1 MRRRPTTSRPVT
13 SLFAAV
19 LAAAVLA
26 AGCSQEIDTAEVD
39 PAGPRS
45 TTSTTVATAAGADRV
60 AGSSATGPRP
70 TAPSS
75 GTGGSARPVSTATSA
90 QAQAALDLLTRI
102 ARDPEGF
109 ARANGITR
117 EELARQLGV
126 SPAVLAQL
134 QIDPAQVG
142 AVAGLLARL
151 DRTTLRSL
159 ANGNINPQVVT
170 AVLSLLNSVNPA
182 ALQGLGNLDPRVL
195 AVLSTTASSIDP
207 KILQAL
213 GSIVTVADPNGLG
226 QLANDRSS
234 LALLALLFGVALR
247 TDPTQFRQLGALNN
261 LAPGY
266 GFVIDGISSIVQAFD
281 PRTVAFLNE
290 VNRNFSPELIAAL
303 AGISNAIA
311 QPQIQA
317 VLAQASKDPQLIANV
332 LGVAA
337 LLIPGLAEAI
347 APDVFQQN
355 PNAANAALVALLV
368 TALGRL
374 NGVDLTALGQA

>member
-1 MRRRPTTSRPVT
+1 MRRRPIVTPVVV
-13 SLFAAV
+13 V
-19 LAAAVLA
+19 LVTAVLA
-26 AGCSQEIDTAEVD
+26 AGCGQTVDTAEVD
-39 PAGPRS
+39 PDGPRS
-45 TTSTTVATAAGADRV
+45 TTTTAAQQTAAGAPRV

-75 GTGGSARPVSTATSA
+75 GTGSGTGTRPVQTATSA

-109 ARANGITR
+109 ARANGLTR

-134 QIDPAQVG
+134 QIDPSSVS
-142 AVAGLLARL
+142 AVANLLGRL
-151 DRTTLRSL
+151 DRSTLNSL
-159 ANGNINPQVVT
+159 AAGNINPQVVT
-170 AVLSLLNSVNPA
+170 TVLTLLNSVNPG

-195 AVLSTTASSIDP
+195 AVLSSTAQTIDP

-213 GSIVTVADPNGLG
+213 GSIVSVADPNGLG

-234 LALLALLFGVALR
+234 LALLALAFGVALR

-317 VLAQASKDPQLIANV
+317 VLTQASKDPQLIANV

-337 LLIPGLAEAI
+337 LLIPGLAEVI
-347 APDVFQQN
+347 APDVFREN

-374 NGVDLTALGQA
+374 NGVDLAALGG

>member
-266 GFVIDGISSIVQAFD
+266 GFVIDGISSVVQAFD

>member
-1 MRRRPTTSRPVT
+1 MRRCPTISRTVT
-13 SLFAAV
+13 STVAAL
-19 LAAAVLA
+19 LAVAVLA

-39 PAGPRS
+39 PGGPR
-45 TTSTTVATAAGADRV
+45 TSTTTTQPTASGASRV
-60 AGSSATGPRP
+60 AGSPATGPRP

-75 GTGGSARPVSTATSA
+75 GAGAAARPVATGTSA

-117 EELARQLGV
+117 EQLARQLGV

-134 QIDPAQVG
+134 NIDPAQVS
-142 AVAGLLARL
+142 AVANLLGRL
-151 DRTTLRSL
+151 DRTTLNSL
-159 ANGNINPQVVT
+159 ASGNVNPQLVT
-170 AVLSLLNSVNPA
+170 TVLSLLNTVNPG

-207 KILQAL
+207 KLLQAL
-213 GSIVTVADPNGLG
+213 GSIVSVADPNGLG

-347 APDVFQQN
+347 APDVFREN

-374 NGVDLTALGQA
+374 NGVDLTALGAA